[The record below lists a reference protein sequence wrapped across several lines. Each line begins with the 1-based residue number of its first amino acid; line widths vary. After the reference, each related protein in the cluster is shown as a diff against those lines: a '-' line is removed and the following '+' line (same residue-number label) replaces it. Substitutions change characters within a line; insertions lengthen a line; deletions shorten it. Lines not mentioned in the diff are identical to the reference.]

1 MTNTYRYGVHHDLTP
16 TQLFFFV
23 AADQVAEQ
31 MGTDDVEAVIL
42 ILAGW
47 PLLPTRQKFGGAT
60 KGTSVA
66 SVAARALFTHKFKH
80 EILPTLT
87 LGSIKSLRV
96 IMTRRLSVFIG
107 RAVPG
112 IGWVL
117 VARDVALASHNTV
130 VKFNQ
135 LVKPEDRI
143 F

>member
-1 MTNTYRYGVHHDLTP
+1 
-16 TQLFFFV
+16 
-23 AADQVAEQ
+23 

-42 ILAGW
+42 ILSGW

-66 SVAARALFTHKFKH
+66 SVVARALFRQKFKY

-87 LGSIKSLRV
+87 LGSIKSLRIIV
-96 IMTRRLSVFIG
+96 TRRLSVFIG

-117 VARDVALASHNTV
+117 LARDVALAGHNTV
-130 VKFNQ
+130 VKYNQ